1 MTDGLLATDVN
12 RFLRYL
18 GVERQLS
25 PITLLNYQRQLDAI
39 MQIADEIG
47 LKSWQQCDAATV
59 RGFVVRSRKKNLS
72 PASLA
77 LRLSALRSFF
87 DWLVSQGGL
96 KANPAK
102 GIATPKAPRHL
113 PKNIDVDDV
122 NRLLD
127 IDLNDPLAVRD
138 RAMLEVM
145 YGAGLRLSELVNL
158 DLKHLDLESGE
169 VWVMGKGSKERRL
182 PIGRNAVS
190 WIEHWLDLRG
200 LFGADEDALFLSKL
214 GKRISAR
221 NVQKRFAEWGIKQGL
236 NSHVHPHK
244 LRHSFATHMLESSG
258 DLRGVQE
265 LLGHAN
271 LSTTQ
276 IYTHLDFQHL
286 ASVYDAAH
294 PRAKR
299 GEIMRFYRPLG
310 QISALTFDLDD
321 TLYDN
326 RPVILRT
333 EQESLAFVQ
342 NYHPALKTMQ
352 NKDFQK
358 LRQSLRETEPEI
370 YHDVTEWRR
379 RAVEQAMLNAG
390 LSAQDAATG
399 AEAAMENFAKW
410 RSRIDVPQETHDTLA
425 KLAEKWP
432 LVAITNGNAQPELFG
447 LGNYFQFVLR
457 AGPHGRSK
465 PFNDM
470 YHLAAE
476 KLDLPLGEILHVG
489 DDLTTDV
496 AGAIR
501 CGMQA
506 CWIKPENA
514 DLMTTPDSRLLPHVE
529 ISRLASLTTLI

>member
-1 MTDGLLATDVN
+1 MTASPLLPLVT

-25 PITLLNYQRQLDAI
+25 PITLRNYQRQLDAI
-39 MQIADEIG
+39 MAMADDLR

-59 RGFVVRSRKKNLS
+59 RSIATRSRRKGLGA
-72 PASLA
+72 ASLA

-87 DWLVSQGGL
+87 DWLVSQGEL
-96 KANPAK
+96 PANPAK
-102 GIATPKAPRHL
+102 GISAPKAARHL

-122 NRLLD
+122 NRLLEID
-127 IDLNDPLAVRD
+127 INDPLAVRD

-158 DLKHLDLESGE
+158 DIKHLDLESGE
-169 VWVMGKGSKERRL
+169 VWVLGKGSKERRV

-190 WIEHWLDLRG
+190 WVEHWLDLRE
-200 LFGADEDALFLSKL
+200 LFGAQDDALFLSKL

-299 GEIMRFYRPLG
+299 G
-310 QISALTFDLDD
+310 
-321 TLYDN
+321 
-326 RPVILRT
+326 
-333 EQESLAFVQ
+333 
-342 NYHPALKTMQ
+342 K
-352 NKDFQK
+352 
-358 LRQSLRETEPEI
+358 
-370 YHDVTEWRR
+370 
-379 RAVEQAMLNAG
+379 
-390 LSAQDAATG
+390 
-399 AEAAMENFAKW
+399 
-410 RSRIDVPQETHDTLA
+410 
-425 KLAEKWP
+425 
-432 LVAITNGNAQPELFG
+432 
-447 LGNYFQFVLR
+447 
-457 AGPHGRSK
+457 
-465 PFNDM
+465 
-470 YHLAAE
+470 
-476 KLDLPLGEILHVG
+476 
-489 DDLTTDV
+489 
-496 AGAIR
+496 
-501 CGMQA
+501 
-506 CWIKPENA
+506 
-514 DLMTTPDSRLLPHVE
+514 
-529 ISRLASLTTLI
+529 

>member
-1 MTDGLLATDVN
+1 MSSVLQEPVA

-39 MQIADEIG
+39 IALADETG
-47 LKSWQQCDAATV
+47 VKSWQQCDAAAV
-59 RGFVVRSRKKNLS
+59 RTFAVRSRRKNLGA
-72 PASLA
+72 ASLA
-77 LRLSALRSFF
+77 LRISALRSFF
-87 DWLVSQGGL
+87 DWLVSQGDL
-96 KANPAK
+96 PANPAK
-102 GIATPKAPRHL
+102 GVVTPKTPRHL
-113 PKNIDVDDV
+113 PKNIDVDDM

-158 DLKHLDLESGE
+158 DFRHLDLDSGE

-182 PIGRNAVS
+182 PIGRNAVI

-200 LFGADEDALFLSKL
+200 LFGTDDDALFLSKL

-236 NSHVHPHK
+236 NNHVHPHK

-299 GEIMRFYRPLG
+299 G
-310 QISALTFDLDD
+310 
-321 TLYDN
+321 
-326 RPVILRT
+326 
-333 EQESLAFVQ
+333 
-342 NYHPALKTMQ
+342 K
-352 NKDFQK
+352 
-358 LRQSLRETEPEI
+358 
-370 YHDVTEWRR
+370 
-379 RAVEQAMLNAG
+379 
-390 LSAQDAATG
+390 
-399 AEAAMENFAKW
+399 
-410 RSRIDVPQETHDTLA
+410 
-425 KLAEKWP
+425 
-432 LVAITNGNAQPELFG
+432 
-447 LGNYFQFVLR
+447 
-457 AGPHGRSK
+457 
-465 PFNDM
+465 
-470 YHLAAE
+470 
-476 KLDLPLGEILHVG
+476 
-489 DDLTTDV
+489 
-496 AGAIR
+496 
-501 CGMQA
+501 
-506 CWIKPENA
+506 
-514 DLMTTPDSRLLPHVE
+514 
-529 ISRLASLTTLI
+529 

>member
-1 MTDGLLATDVN
+1 MTDFTTDVT

-25 PITLLNYQRQLDAI
+25 PITLKNYQRQLDAI
-39 MQIADEIG
+39 IVLAGEAG
-47 LKSWQQCDAATV
+47 LQSWQQCDAAMV
-59 RGFVVRSRKKNLS
+59 RSFAVRSRRKGLG

-87 DWLVSQGGL
+87 DWMVREGNL

-102 GIATPKAPRHL
+102 GVQAPKAPRHL

-145 YGAGLRLSELVNL
+145 YGAGLRLSELVGL
-158 DLKHLDLESGE
+158 DIKHLDLDTGE

-182 PIGRNAVS
+182 PIGRNAVA

-200 LFGADEDALFLSKL
+200 LFGSEEDALFLSKL
-214 GKRISAR
+214 GNRISAR

-299 GEIMRFYRPLG
+299 G
-310 QISALTFDLDD
+310 
-321 TLYDN
+321 
-326 RPVILRT
+326 
-333 EQESLAFVQ
+333 
-342 NYHPALKTMQ
+342 K
-352 NKDFQK
+352 
-358 LRQSLRETEPEI
+358 
-370 YHDVTEWRR
+370 
-379 RAVEQAMLNAG
+379 
-390 LSAQDAATG
+390 
-399 AEAAMENFAKW
+399 
-410 RSRIDVPQETHDTLA
+410 
-425 KLAEKWP
+425 
-432 LVAITNGNAQPELFG
+432 
-447 LGNYFQFVLR
+447 
-457 AGPHGRSK
+457 
-465 PFNDM
+465 
-470 YHLAAE
+470 
-476 KLDLPLGEILHVG
+476 
-489 DDLTTDV
+489 
-496 AGAIR
+496 
-501 CGMQA
+501 
-506 CWIKPENA
+506 
-514 DLMTTPDSRLLPHVE
+514 
-529 ISRLASLTTLI
+529 

>member
-1 MTDGLLATDVN
+1 MTDSPLSACVD

-25 PITLLNYQRQLDAI
+25 PITLTNYQRQLDALI
-39 MQIADEIG
+39 ALADEAG
-47 LKSWQQCDAATV
+47 LKSWQQCDAAQV
-59 RGFVVRSRKKNLS
+59 RSFAVRSRRGLG

-87 DWLVSQGGL
+87 DWMISQGEL
-96 KANPAK
+96 AANPAK
-102 GIATPKAPRHL
+102 GIAAPKIPRHL

-158 DLKHLDLESGE
+158 DIKHLDLESGE

-182 PIGRNAVS
+182 PIGRNAVA

-200 LFGADEDALFLSKL
+200 LFGTDDDALFLSKL

-299 GEIMRFYRPLG
+299 G
-310 QISALTFDLDD
+310 
-321 TLYDN
+321 
-326 RPVILRT
+326 
-333 EQESLAFVQ
+333 
-342 NYHPALKTMQ
+342 K
-352 NKDFQK
+352 
-358 LRQSLRETEPEI
+358 
-370 YHDVTEWRR
+370 
-379 RAVEQAMLNAG
+379 
-390 LSAQDAATG
+390 
-399 AEAAMENFAKW
+399 
-410 RSRIDVPQETHDTLA
+410 
-425 KLAEKWP
+425 
-432 LVAITNGNAQPELFG
+432 
-447 LGNYFQFVLR
+447 
-457 AGPHGRSK
+457 
-465 PFNDM
+465 
-470 YHLAAE
+470 
-476 KLDLPLGEILHVG
+476 
-489 DDLTTDV
+489 
-496 AGAIR
+496 
-501 CGMQA
+501 
-506 CWIKPENA
+506 
-514 DLMTTPDSRLLPHVE
+514 
-529 ISRLASLTTLI
+529 